1 MKEKCRDERER
12 WKSER
17 VGEFNGM
24 FCPAG
29 AGEGVSLSLRA
40 GVLSKSLRGA
50 AWLLENRAKCF
61 QHCAAAGFSGS
72 SVHRG
77 SNIIPQL

>member
-29 AGEGVSLSLRA
+29 AGESVSVSLRA
-40 GVLSKSLRGA
+40 GV
-50 AWLLENRAKCF
+50 
-61 QHCAAAGFSGS
+61 
-72 SVHRG
+72 
-77 SNIIPQL
+77 